1 MKHLIAVL
9 FMLATT
15 ALSAQSLQSIEL
27 SIPAA
32 EVTAQKPVW
41 YEVKFCYVVRK
52 NVERTAKFYNGQI
65 FSHFN
70 IDSVLIKTPDVQEI
84 KWINTNVDITK
95 YNIYKDAEAIIGGFL
110 DKGEEWDGLIS
121 AYYIKRVYP
130 KIEK

>member
-1 MKHLIAVL
+1 MKHLIAAL

-27 SIPAA
+27 SIPAV
-32 EVTAQKPVW
+32 EITAQKPIW

-52 NVERTAKFYNGQI
+52 DVERTAKFYNGQI

-70 IDSVLIKTPDVQEI
+70 IDSVSIKTPDVQEI

-110 DKGEEWDGLIS
+110 DEGEEWEGLMS

>member
-1 MKHLIAVL
+1 MKHLIAAL

-27 SIPAA
+27 SIPAV
-32 EVTAQKPVW
+32 EITAKKPVW

-52 NVERTAKFYNGQI
+52 DVERTAKFYNGQI

-70 IDSVLIKTPDVQEI
+70 IDSVSIKTPDVQEI

-110 DKGEEWDGLIS
+110 DEGEEWDGLIS

>member
-1 MKHLIAVL
+1 MKYLTAIL
-9 FMLATT
+9 FMIATT

-27 SIPAA
+27 SIPAV
-32 EVTAQKPVW
+32 EITAQKPIW

-70 IDSVLIKTPDVQEI
+70 IDSISINTPDVQEI

-95 YNIYKDAEAIIGGFL
+95 YNVYKDAESIIGDFL
-110 DKGEEWDGLIS
+110 DEGEEWDGLIS